1 MDFVLATR
9 EKSAYKNEV
18 KTTKATLIMQEET
31 AWRDDL
37 AKLAMKISK
46 AKLFN
51 MSQYWTSEPDNGNA
65 FVTSDFVHLTTII
78 VITILLSNT

>member
-51 MSQYWTSEPDNGNA
+51 MSQYW
-65 FVTSDFVHLTTII
+65 
-78 VITILLSNT
+78 